1 MVINLGCCDSFCW
14 LQTFFQQAKII
25 LLKFYINMTPHETAQ
40 YMLNQDAFSQWMGIK
55 LVEIREKYCLI
66 EMPVKQEMMNGLKTV
81 HGGITFSFAD
91 SALAFSSN
99 NTNEASVALNCT
111 INFTKAV
118 KMGDILRAESV
129 LISDTRKTGIYDI
142 KITNQN
148 QELVAA
154 FRGTVYK
161 IDKKVTDL

>member
-1 MVINLGCCDSFCW
+1 
-14 LQTFFQQAKII
+14 
-25 LLKFYINMTPHETAQ
+25 MTPHETAQ

-55 LVEIREKYCLI
+55 LIEIREKYCLI
-66 EMPVKQEMMNGLKTV
+66 EMPVKREMINGLKTV

-129 LISDTRKTGIYDI
+129 LISNTRKTGIYDI
-142 KITNQN
+142 KITNQK

-161 IDKKVTDL
+161 VDKKVTDL

>member
-1 MVINLGCCDSFCW
+1 MSPLE
-14 LQTFFQQAKII
+14 L
-25 LLKFYINMTPHETAQ
+25 AQ
-40 YMLNQDAFSQWMGIK
+40 YMLNQDFFSQWMGIK
-55 LVEIREKYCLI
+55 LIEVREKYCLI
-66 EMPVKQEMMNGLKTV
+66 EMPIKQEMINGLKTV
-81 HGGITFSFAD
+81 HGGVTFAFAD

-118 KMGDILRAESV
+118 KLGDTLFAESI

-142 KITNQN
+142 SIRNQDKI
-148 QELVAA
+148 LVAS

-161 IDKKVTDL
+161 IERKVTDL